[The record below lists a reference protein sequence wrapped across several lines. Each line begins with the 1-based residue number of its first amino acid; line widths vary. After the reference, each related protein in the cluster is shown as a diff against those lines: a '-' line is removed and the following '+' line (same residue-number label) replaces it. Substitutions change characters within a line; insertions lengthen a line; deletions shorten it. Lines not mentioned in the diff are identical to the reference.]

1 MIRNEKGFTIV
12 ETIAS
17 FVLVM
22 TLSLSML
29 SILLKYKDT
38 AQVENL
44 KNTFQTLKETVTKDI
59 QTDVRNRGLLSIER
73 LTSNSVL
80 FHFQDGTSTIFSVT
94 NNVSSLDAD
103 TIRNKHYTYNNIN
116 YHIPSGVPDELPAG
130 ALAKDYQ
137 SVNIDLSDF
146 YRVYDIGTYTIY
158 SVNVNLT
165 YDDLEEDYGIHLT
178 FLVNDEA
185 GLVAVTRNMMQ
196 DSSFENEP
204 IQVRNSSTV
213 ITMGPIIATGQFV
226 SNVTPFDGEKAVYF
240 TCGTGMCDLLLDRE
254 IPVTPGRTYTIS
266 FYYATGP
273 NVTGGV
279 TQFEDSNGN
288 VISGFTITNTGE
300 SWMRASTTWTAPED
314 VTAIYPGFGIETT
327 GSSWMAIDAIQVEE
341 GETVT
346 LYNRT

>member
-59 QTDVRNRGLLSIER
+59 QTDVRNRGLLNIER
-73 LTSNSVL
+73 SGSNAVT
-80 FHFQDGTSTIFSVT
+80 FRFQDGTSTIFSVT

-103 TIRNKHYTYNNIN
+103 TIRDKHYTYNNIN

-300 SWMRASTTWTAPED
+300 SWMRASTTWTAPEG
-314 VTAIYPGFGIETT
+314 VIAIYPGFGIQTSGT
-327 GSSWMAIDAIQVEE
+327 SWMAIDAVQVEE

-346 LYNRT
+346 LYHRT

>member
-59 QTDVRNRGLLSIER
+59 QTDVRNRGLLNIER
-73 LTSNSVL
+73 SGSNAVT
-80 FHFQDGTSTIFSVT
+80 FRFQDGTSTIFSVT

-103 TIRNKHYTYNNIN
+103 TIRDKHYTYNNIN

-266 FYYATGP
+266 FYYATGL

-300 SWMRASTTWTAPED
+300 SWMRASTTWTAPEG
-314 VTAIYPGFGIETT
+314 VTAIYPGFGIQTSGT
-327 GSSWMAIDAIQVEE
+327 SWMAIDAVQVEE
-341 GETVT
+341 GEAVT
-346 LYNRT
+346 LYHRT

>member
-1 MIRNEKGFTIV
+1 M
-12 ETIAS
+12 
-17 FVLVM
+17 
-22 TLSLSML
+22 
-29 SILLKYKDT
+29 
-38 AQVENL
+38 
-44 KNTFQTLKETVTKDI
+44 
-59 QTDVRNRGLLSIER
+59 
-73 LTSNSVL
+73 
-80 FHFQDGTSTIFSVT
+80 
-94 NNVSSLDAD
+94 
-103 TIRNKHYTYNNIN
+103 
-116 YHIPSGVPDELPAG
+116 
-130 ALAKDYQ
+130 
-137 SVNIDLSDF
+137 
-146 YRVYDIGTYTIY
+146 
-158 SVNVNLT
+158 NVNLT

-266 FYYATGP
+266 FYYATGS

-279 TQFEDSNGN
+279 TQFEDSNGTA
-288 VISGFTITNTGE
+288 ISGFNVTDTGE
-300 SWMRASTTWTAPED
+300 SWMRASTTWTAPEG
-314 VTAIYPGFGIETT
+314 VTAIYPGFGIQTSGT
-327 GSSWMAIDAIQVEE
+327 SWMAIDAVQVEE

-346 LYNRT
+346 LYHRT

>member
-59 QTDVRNRGLLSIER
+59 QTDVRNRGLLNIER
-73 LTSNSVL
+73 SGSNAVT
-80 FHFQDGTSTIFSVT
+80 FRFQDGTSTIFSVT

-103 TIRNKHYTYNNIN
+103 TIRDKHYTYNNIN

-266 FYYATGP
+266 FYYATGS

-300 SWMRASTTWTAPED
+300 SWMRASTTWTAPEG
-314 VTAIYPGFGIETT
+314 VTAIYPGFGIQTSGT
-327 GSSWMAIDAIQVEE
+327 SWMAIDAVQVEE
-341 GETVT
+341 GEAVT
-346 LYNRT
+346 LYHRT

>member
-73 LTSNSVL
+73 LTPNSVL

-103 TIRNKHYTYNNIN
+103 TIRDKHYTYNNIN

-146 YRVYDIGTYTIY
+146 YRVYDVGTYTIY

-196 DSSFENEP
+196 DSSFENE
-204 IQVRNSSTV
+204 IVSVTEKSAAVTS
-213 ITMGPIIATGQFV
+213 GPDVVTGQFV
-226 SNVTPFDGEKAVYF
+226 GNVTPYDGEKAVYF
-240 TCGTGMCDLLLDRE
+240 TCDTGTCNTVLDRE

-266 FYYATGP
+266 FYYATGS
-273 NVTGGV
+273 NVTGSAA
-279 TQFEDSNGN
+279 QFKDGSGN
-288 VISGFTITNTGE
+288 AISGFNVTDTGE

-346 LYNRT
+346 LYHRT

>member
-73 LTSNSVL
+73 LTPNSVL
-80 FHFQDGTSTIFSVT
+80 FHFQDDTSTIFSVT

-103 TIRNKHYTYNNIN
+103 TIRDKHYTYNNIN

-266 FYYATGP
+266 FYYATGS

-279 TQFEDSNGN
+279 TQFEDSNGTA
-288 VISGFTITNTGE
+288 ISGFNVTDTGE
-300 SWMRASTTWTAPED
+300 LWMRASTIWTAPED
-314 VTAIYPGFGIETT
+314 VIAIYPGFGIETT
-327 GSSWMAIDAIQVEE
+327 GSSWMAIDAVQVEE

-346 LYNRT
+346 LYHRT

>member
-59 QTDVRNRGLLSIER
+59 QTDVRNRGLLNIER
-73 LTSNSVL
+73 SGSNAVT
-80 FHFQDGTSTIFSVT
+80 FRFQDGTSTIFSVT

-103 TIRNKHYTYNNIN
+103 TIRDKHYTYNNIN

-300 SWMRASTTWTAPED
+300 SWMRASTTWTAPEG
-314 VTAIYPGFGIETT
+314 VTAIYPGFGIQTSGT
-327 GSSWMAIDAIQVEE
+327 SWMAINAVQVEE
-341 GETVT
+341 GEAVT
-346 LYNRT
+346 LYHRT

>member
-1 MIRNEKGFTIV
+1 
-12 ETIAS
+12 
-17 FVLVM
+17 
-22 TLSLSML
+22 ML

-103 TIRNKHYTYNNIN
+103 TIRDKHYTYNNIN

-266 FYYATGP
+266 FYYATGS
-273 NVTGGV
+273 NVTGSAA
-279 TQFEDSNGN
+279 QFKDGSGN
-288 VISGFTITNTGE
+288 AISGFNVTDTGE

-346 LYNRT
+346 LYHRT

>member
-59 QTDVRNRGLLSIER
+59 QTDVRNRGLLNIER
-73 LTSNSVL
+73 SGSNAVT
-80 FHFQDGTSTIFSVT
+80 FRFQDGTSTIFSVT

-103 TIRNKHYTYNNIN
+103 TIRDKHYTYNNIN

-254 IPVTPGRTYTIS
+254 ISVTPGRTYTIS

-300 SWMRASTTWTAPED
+300 SWMRASTTWTAPEG
-314 VTAIYPGFGIETT
+314 VTAIYPGFGIQTSGT
-327 GSSWMAIDAIQVEE
+327 SWMAIDAVQVEE
-341 GETVT
+341 GEAVT
-346 LYNRT
+346 LYHRT

>member
-59 QTDVRNRGLLSIER
+59 QTDVRNRGLLNIER
-73 LTSNSVL
+73 SGSNAVT
-80 FHFQDGTSTIFSVT
+80 FRFQDGTSTIFSVT

-103 TIRNKHYTYNNIN
+103 TIRDKHYTYNNIN

-300 SWMRASTTWTAPED
+300 SWMRASTTWTAPEG
-314 VTAIYPGFGIETT
+314 VTAIYPGFGIQTSGT
-327 GSSWMAIDAIQVEE
+327 SWMAIDAVQVEE

-346 LYNRT
+346 LYHRT

>member
-59 QTDVRNRGLLSIER
+59 QTDVRNRGLLNIER
-73 LTSNSVL
+73 SGSNAVT
-80 FHFQDGTSTIFSVT
+80 FRFQDGTSTIFSVT

-103 TIRNKHYTYNNIN
+103 TIRDKHYTYNNIN

-300 SWMRASTTWTAPED
+300 SWMRASTTWTAPEG
-314 VTAIYPGFGIETT
+314 VIAIYPGFGIQTSGT
-327 GSSWMAIDAIQVEE
+327 SWMAIDAVQVEE

>member
-1 MIRNEKGFTIV
+1 MIRNEKGFSIV

-59 QTDVRNRGLLSIER
+59 QTDVRNRGLLNIER
-73 LTSNSVL
+73 SGSNAVT
-80 FHFQDGTSTIFSVT
+80 FRFQDGTSTIFSVT

-103 TIRNKHYTYNNIN
+103 TIRDKHYTYNNIN

-300 SWMRASTTWTAPED
+300 SWMRASTTWTAPEG
-314 VTAIYPGFGIETT
+314 VTAIYPGFGIQTSGT
-327 GSSWMAIDAIQVEE
+327 SWMAIDAIQVEE

-346 LYNRT
+346 LYHRT

>member
-73 LTSNSVL
+73 LTPNSVL
-80 FHFQDGTSTIFSVT
+80 FHFQDDTSTIFSVT

-103 TIRNKHYTYNNIN
+103 TIRDKHYTYNNIN

-146 YRVYDIGTYTIY
+146 YDIGTYTIY
-158 SVNVNLT
+158 SVIVKLT

-196 DSSFENEP
+196 DSSFENE
-204 IQVRNSSTV
+204 I
-213 ITMGPIIATGQFV
+213 V
-226 SNVTPFDGEKAVYF
+226 SVTKKSAAV
-240 TCGTGMCDLLLDRE
+240 TS
-254 IPVTPGRTYTIS
+254 GRDV
-266 FYYATGP
+266 
-273 NVTGGV
+273 VTG
-279 TQFEDSNGN
+279 
-288 VISGFTITNTGE
+288 
-300 SWMRASTTWTAPED
+300 
-314 VTAIYPGFGIETT
+314 
-327 GSSWMAIDAIQVEE
+327 
-341 GETVT
+341 
-346 LYNRT
+346 

>member
-59 QTDVRNRGLLSIER
+59 QTDVRNRGLLNIER
-73 LTSNSVL
+73 SGSNAVT
-80 FHFQDGTSTIFSVT
+80 FRFQDGTSTIFSVT

-103 TIRNKHYTYNNIN
+103 TIRDKHYTYNNIN

-146 YRVYDIGTYTIY
+146 YRVYDVGTYTIY

-165 YDDLEEDYGIHLT
+165 YDDLE
-178 FLVNDEA
+178 
-185 GLVAVTRNMMQ
+185 
-196 DSSFENEP
+196 
-204 IQVRNSSTV
+204 
-213 ITMGPIIATGQFV
+213 
-226 SNVTPFDGEKAVYF
+226 
-240 TCGTGMCDLLLDRE
+240 
-254 IPVTPGRTYTIS
+254 
-266 FYYATGP
+266 
-273 NVTGGV
+273 
-279 TQFEDSNGN
+279 
-288 VISGFTITNTGE
+288 
-300 SWMRASTTWTAPED
+300 
-314 VTAIYPGFGIETT
+314 
-327 GSSWMAIDAIQVEE
+327 
-341 GETVT
+341 
-346 LYNRT
+346 